1 MRRVIIFALVLNLA
15 TAALTPVLACVL
27 SPSQIAKNE
36 TAKTQTQCDGM
47 DMQMGVQDAAAHFSI
62 LTQSSVPCCM
72 VSQAPQPRRQSRS
85 GKTLVP
91 IARLSAMA
99 RTQDVLVTEQQ
110 FPAVKPQDFSPP
122 KLQSLLC
129 VFLV

>member
-1 MRRVIIFALVLNLA
+1 MRRVIIFALVVNLA
-15 TAALTPVLACVL
+15 AVALSPALVCVL
-27 SPSQIAKNE
+27 PPSQVAKIE

-47 DMQMGVQDAAAHFSI
+47 DMQMGVQDAAPHFSI
-62 LTQSSVPCCM
+62 VAQPIMPCCM
-72 VSQAPQPRRQSRS
+72 VSQAPQPRSQSSS

-110 FPAVKPQDFSPP
+110 VPAVKPQDFSPP